1 MLSWT
6 SCVLQRATG
15 RGLIACVK
23 LRGTVYNNGYLEDGS
38 KTLQQTQLDVLGM
51 KHVHGPWSHS
61 LVGFTL
67 TTESKESVYFCILLS
82 ATLLFPEGIF
92 IYLSCEAAVVVSLN
106 VILA

>member
-1 MLSWT
+1 MEILVLSWT

-51 KHVHGPWSHS
+51 KHVHGPFIS
-61 LVGFTL
+61 GFTL
-67 TTESKESVYFCILLS
+67 TTESKESVSFVYVYLQHYYFLRAFL
-82 ATLLFPEGIF
+82 F
-92 IYLSCEAAVVVSLN
+92 IYLVRQLLLSV
-106 VILA
+106 